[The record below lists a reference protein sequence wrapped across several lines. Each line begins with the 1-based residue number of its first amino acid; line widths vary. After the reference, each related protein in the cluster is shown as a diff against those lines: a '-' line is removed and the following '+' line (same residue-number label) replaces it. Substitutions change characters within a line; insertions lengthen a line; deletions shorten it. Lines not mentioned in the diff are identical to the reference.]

1 MTTSI
6 LDLEPSALE
15 VQAMRFLRARGSRPA
30 TPATFYAHRVVDT
43 EERGYG
49 LAWRLV
55 SRGWAMVVDRRTT
68 AIVVREGVMPNA
80 YSDYMDR

>member
-6 LDLEPSALE
+6 LDLAPSPLE
-15 VQAMRFLRARGSRPA
+15 VRAAAFLRARGSRPA
-30 TPATFYAHRVVDT
+30 TPATFYAHRVVD
-43 EERGYG
+43 ELERGYA

-55 SRGWAMVVDRRTT
+55 SRGLAVVVDRRTT